1 MRKQIT
7 SQPVAVYLRP
17 PYGGAPRPFLLA
29 NTDLTNPIYYGH
41 DLSLNTS
48 QASQI
53 PPLGSVGF
61 DGTVDVWA
69 STLSD
74 SIVIEADQIP
84 GGTAWAPSPAQA
96 AEQIAALGLALDTSV
111 HLVNTTLGT
120 PAQTADVQ
128 GVPAGIASAGVPALA
143 GVISESS
150 GIQDVPAA
158 GSITLGPIPWTRPS
172 YELALGFSI
181 GSSATSPFAGVQL
194 TWTDSASGDIIDVQ
208 SWYPAAG
215 NGSIC
220 RHGGRGPAKGDVLT
234 VTITNGDPGLV
245 MSVSYAILQ
254 SSRSYTRDEWRT
266 TAMATPPGFTLPNVD
281 PGSDILGQS
290 SLTLAA
296 SGQATRILPLFN
308 GVAQLAAQGGSSFH
322 VDIDA
327 VSDIS
332 LAAPSIPLVAL
343 QSGATGPS
351 SQGINA
357 EFPLPRCHAIF
368 TVYNGTT
375 AQDIAIAIIIKRFMP

>member
-69 STLSD
+69 STLND

-120 PAQTADVQ
+120 PAQTADVD
-128 GVPAGIASAGVPALA
+128 GVPAGIAAAGVPLLARATSLVHAGLALA
-143 GVISESS
+143 
-150 GIQDVPAA
+150 A
-158 GSITLGPIPWTRPS
+158 GGSLTLGPYAITQIS
-172 YELALGFSI
+172 YEAALWLNIPGA
-181 GSSATSPFAGVQL
+181 ATVPFCRVL
-194 TWTDSASGDIIDVQ
+194 IDWIDSASGLTVAQDT
-208 SWYPAAG
+208 WWLAAG
-215 NGSIC
+215 NAGAVKTA
-220 RHGGRGPAKGDVLT
+220 GTGPAKADQMQITLT
-234 VTITNGDPGLV
+234 NADPAQEISG
-245 MSVSYAILQ
+245 SYAFTQ
-254 SSRSYTRDEWRT
+254 SSRFFARDSWQSIVFPGVPAYT
-266 TAMATPPGFTLPNVD
+266 L
-281 PGSDILGQS
+281 PGSDSTADL
-290 SLTLAA
+290 LAA
-296 SGQATRILPLFN
+296 TTISIGAGESISRLMPLFN
-308 GVAQLAAQGGSSFH
+308 GTAQ
-322 VDIDA
+322 
-327 VSDIS
+327 IS
-332 LAAPSIPLVAL
+332 LGAPSGD
-343 QSGATGPS
+343 SGLLTITPVDPGVTTTGPIYQAAVAAGNHLNDS
-351 SQGINA
+351 IG
-357 EFPLPRCHAIF
+357 LPRTHCLF
-368 TVYNGTT
+368 TIANTGSGTGSFDFT
-375 AQDIAIAIIIKRFMP
+375 AAARRSVS